1 MATARRKP
9 EKASAKDASH
19 AAYQRFQR
27 LEARGEHAE
36 AERVL
41 ETARRLDPDSGL
53 VADAYAAE
61 RKSRSSVLALPRPSR
76 GRPQRTQRSN
86 APRADAGPA
95 CPAVQRSKNHWNR
108 SRSPRVRSARRYAA
122 MLCDRGRLD
131 EGIALYERI
140 ASVES
145 HDAVPQGNCARAHQ
159 MRGTPTDIV
168 RSLELYDRAT
178 ALDPTNGSYVCMAGM
193 SLLRQGRLAEGLAKF
208 DRAIVLEAHNPAS
221 ALIPHAN
228 AGGVRLKLGQFEKAA
243 EHYRACLKANP
254 NDPLATAGLA
264 QAMKGLRNG
273 PATVPSAPTWVPP
286 PPAPAPAPPEPA
298 RAPWRSPDDYS
309 ERVRAMG
316 IKALR
321 AEAASRGVDISSCV
335 EKADLVSALEDNAAA
350 SRAEDAEEID

>member
-1 MATARRKP
+1 MSDR
-9 EKASAKDASH
+9 
-19 AAYQRFQR
+19 R
-27 LEARGEHAE
+27 LEGAMRRAPQAGVCAHGDGAPEAGEGLREGRLTRRVPALPAAGARGEHAE

-53 VADAYAAE
+53 VADA
-61 RKSRSSVLALPRPSR
+61 
-76 GRPQRTQRSN
+76 
-86 APRADAGPA
+86 
-95 CPAVQRSKNHWNR
+95 
-108 SRSPRVRSARRYAA
+108 YAA

-159 MRGTPTDIV
+159 MRGTLADIV

-243 EHYRACLKANP
+243 EHHRACLKANP